1 MLSRTLSTGYVLFSY
16 CEFIFLFLLAYFRLI
31 MGRHQKRRRSAK
43 AIATE
48 CFPVGELAK
57 RRKKIREEYI
67 ANCELLQQEDSELK
81 KLSTKV
87 IICV

>member
-1 MLSRTLSTGYVLFSY
+1 MLLSVVYRNKV
-16 CEFIFLFLLAYFRLI
+16 
-31 MGRHQKRRRSAK
+31 HK

-48 CFPVGELAK
+48 CFPVDELAK
-57 RRKKIREEYI
+57 RRKKICEEYI
-67 ANCELLQQEDSELK
+67 ANCELLQQEESELK

>member
-1 MLSRTLSTGYVLFSY
+1 
-16 CEFIFLFLLAYFRLI
+16 LFLLAYFRLI
-31 MGRHQKRRRSAK
+31 MGRHKKRRCSAK

-57 RRKKIREEYI
+57 RRKKICEEYI
-67 ANCELLQQEDSELK
+67 ANCELLQQEESELK